1 MGAKILKELSF
12 LQNRRNCKRKSFF
25 FARNKTEGIEK
36 RGKKT
41 ARKTEQEKHNCIEKQ
56 EGLALLIR
64 RVSDEK

>member
-1 MGAKILKELSF
+1 MF
-12 LQNRRNCKRKSFF
+12 L
-25 FARNKTEGIEK
+25 FARKTEGIES